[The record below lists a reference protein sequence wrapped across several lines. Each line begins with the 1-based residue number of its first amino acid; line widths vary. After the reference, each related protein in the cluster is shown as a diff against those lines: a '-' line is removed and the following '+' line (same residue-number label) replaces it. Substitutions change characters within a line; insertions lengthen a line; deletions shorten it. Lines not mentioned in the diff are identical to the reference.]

1 MDLTVRE
8 TAALLKLTEKNVIRL
23 AKERKLRGYKIYGQY
38 RFNRDELNET
48 ILKHKIDVSPDVKAL
63 VQSGIPVNLPDLFA
77 RGGIHYGIKGN
88 SAAEVIRNSVQHI
101 PTPADVDKDRI
112 ISSLLER
119 EEQMTTG
126 MGEGLA
132 LPHPRSPIFA
142 DISCESI
149 SICFLEHPV
158 DFAAIDG
165 KPVHTLFII
174 LSANSRRHLEVLS
187 RISHLC
193 SSPGFHQLLVS
204 RAPADDITASIEQFD
219 VSSRRIRTK

>member
-8 TAALLKLTEKNVIRL
+8 TAVLLKLPEKNIIKL
-23 AKERKLRGYKIYGQY
+23 AKEHKLHGYKIYGQY

-48 ILKHKIDVSPDVKAL
+48 ILKHKIDVPPDVKAL
-63 VQSGIPVNLPDLFA
+63 VQSGIPVNLPDLFT

-88 SAAEVIRNSVQHI
+88 TVAEVIRNAVQDI
-101 PTPADVDKDRI
+101 QTPADFDKDRI
-112 ISSLLER
+112 VASLLER

-142 DISCESI
+142 DISFESI

-158 DFAAIDG
+158 DFDAIDG

-187 RISHLC
+187 RISNLC
-193 SSPGFHQLLVS
+193 GNAQFHQLLIS
-204 RAPADDITASIEQFD
+204 RAPADDIIASIEQFD
-219 VSSRRIRTK
+219 VTRRIKTK